1 MRLNNCRGAGR
12 LGNMDLKSL
21 QVLCAIADLGSV
33 SKAAEH
39 VGISQP
45 AASRHLASLETEMGE
60 SLVYRGKRPI
70 QLTQFGSAV
79 AKRAAPLVRD
89 LLELSPNDPGLVEE
103 STVTIAA
110 THDFTVHVLPY
121 LVQAAGIQHP
131 NIPLD
136 LLAGTKPAVL
146 HMVESGEADFGL
158 VARGGIPR
166 TFAFDPLFTSYTA
179 LVTPLGHPLS
189 EDDDITL
196 EKIAEWP
203 FVSWRRGFQT
213 ERDSL
218 DRYRRERIRFKSVL
232 TLDSV
237 TSVKTYVALGLG
249 ISIGPR
255 YTIDPWDESR
265 LNIVSLEGTL
275 PGREF
280 GIVTLRGKPLWKS
293 GKLLTRMLHSEV
305 SSPEFLAHFPF
316 GL

>member
-1 MRLNNCRGAGR
+1 
-12 LGNMDLKSL
+12 MDLKSL
-21 QVLCAIADLGSV
+21 QVLCAIAELGSV

-45 AASRHLASLETEMGE
+45 AASRHLSSLESEMGE
-60 SLVYRGKRPI
+60 PLVYRGKRPI
-70 QLTQFGSAV
+70 QLTQFGA
-79 AKRAAPLVRD
+79 AFARRAAPLVRD
-89 LLELSPNDPGLVEE
+89 LLDLSPNDPGLVEE
-103 STVTIAA
+103 SPVTIAA

-121 LVQAAGIQHP
+121 LVQAAGAQHP

-146 HMVESGEADFGL
+146 SMVESGEADFGL
-158 VARGGIPR
+158 VPRGNIPR
-166 TFAFDPLFTSYTA
+166 TFAFDPLFTSYAA

-189 EDDDITL
+189 EDDDITI

-203 FVSWRRGFQT
+203 FVSWRRGFLSD
-213 ERDSL
+213 RDSV
-218 DRYRRERIRFKSVL
+218 DRYRRERMRFKSVL

-249 ISIGPR
+249 ITIGPR
-255 YTIDPWDESR
+255 YAIDPWDEAR
-265 LNIVSLEGTL
+265 LNIVSLEGTI

-293 GKLLTRMLHSEV
+293 GKNLTRTFHEQV
-305 SSPEFLAHFPF
+305 GSPEFLEHFPF

>member
-1 MRLNNCRGAGR
+1 
-12 LGNMDLKSL
+12 MDLKSL
-21 QVLCAIADLGSV
+21 QVLCAIAELGSV
-33 SKAAEH
+33 SRAAEH

-45 AASRHLASLETEMGE
+45 AASRHLASLEGEMGE
-60 SLVYRGKRPI
+60 TLVYRGKRPI
-70 QLTQFGSAV
+70 QLTQFGTAF

-89 LLELSPNDPGLVEE
+89 LMELSPNDPGVVEQ

-110 THDFTVHVLPY
+110 TQDFTVHVLPY
-121 LVQAAGIQHP
+121 LVQAAGVQHP

-136 LLAGTKPAVL
+136 LLSGTKQAVL
-146 HMVESGEADFGL
+146 SMVEQGEADFGL
-158 VARGGIPR
+158 VAKGNMPR
-166 TFAFDPLFTSYTA
+166 NFAFEPLFTSYAA

-189 EDDDITL
+189 EDEDITI

-203 FVSWRRGFQT
+203 FVSWRRGFVSD
-213 ERDSL
+213 RDAI

-249 ISIGPR
+249 ITIGPR
-255 YTIDPWDESR
+255 FTIDPWDEER
-265 LNIVSLEGTL
+265 LNIVSLEGTV
-275 PGREF
+275 PGREY

-293 GKLLTRMLHSEV
+293 GKLLTRMLHEEV
-305 SSPEFLAHFPF
+305 NSPEFLSRFPL

>member
-1 MRLNNCRGAGR
+1 
-12 LGNMDLKSL
+12 MDLKSL
-21 QVLCAIADLGSV
+21 QVLCAIAELGSV

-60 SLVYRGKRPI
+60 PLVYRGKRPI
-70 QLTQFGSAV
+70 QLTQFGNAV

-89 LLELSPNDPGLVEE
+89 LMDLSPNDPGLVEE

-110 THDFTVHVLPY
+110 TYDFTVHVLPY
-121 LVQAAGIQHP
+121 LVQAAGVNYP

-136 LLAGTKPAVL
+136 LLSGTKQAVL
-146 HMVESGEADFGL
+146 NMVEQGEADFGL
-158 VARGGIPR
+158 VARGNIPR
-166 TFAFDPLFTSYTA
+166 TFAFDPLFTSHAA
-179 LVTPLGHPLS
+179 LMTPLGHPLS
-189 EDDDITL
+189 EEEEITID
-196 EKIAEWP
+196 KIAEWP
-203 FVSWRRGFQT
+203 FVSWRRGFLSD
-213 ERDSL
+213 RDSV
-218 DRYRRERIRFKSVL
+218 DRYRRERVRFKSVL

-249 ISIGPR
+249 ITLGPR
-255 YTIDPWDESR
+255 YTIDPWDEER

-293 GKLLTRMLHSEV
+293 GKLLTNMLHQEV
-305 SSPEFLAHFPF
+305 HSTEFLSRFPL

>member
-1 MRLNNCRGAGR
+1 
-12 LGNMDLKSL
+12 MDLKSL
-21 QVLCAIADLGSV
+21 QVLCAIAELGSV

-45 AASRHLASLETEMGE
+45 AASRHLSSLESEMGE
-60 SLVYRGKRPI
+60 PLVYRGKRPI
-70 QLTQFGSAV
+70 QLTQFGAAF

-89 LLELSPNDPGLVEE
+89 LLDLSPNDPGLVEE
-103 STVTIAA
+103 SPVTIAA

-121 LVQAAGIQHP
+121 LVQAAGAQYP

-146 HMVESGEADFGL
+146 SMVESGEADFGL
-158 VARGGIPR
+158 VPRGNIPR
-166 TFAFDPLFTSYTA
+166 TFAFDPLFTSYAA

-189 EDDDITL
+189 EDDDITI

-203 FVSWRRGFQT
+203 FVSWRRGFLSD
-213 ERDSL
+213 RDSV
-218 DRYRRERIRFKSVL
+218 DRYRRERMRFKSVL

-249 ISIGPR
+249 ITIGPL
-255 YTIDPWDESR
+255 YAIDPWDEAR
-265 LNIVSLEGTL
+265 LNIVSLEGTI

-293 GKLLTRMLHSEV
+293 GKHLTRTFHEQV
-305 SSPEFLAHFPF
+305 GSPEFLEHFPF